1 MNSNDVSVSSNDMS
15 DSEQRLMSLDS
26 SQIENLDKEQY
37 ENLTSHISCLISV
50 FEDGEERGVFEKDY
64 FSDEC
69 NKLSDVVKQ
78 IASENNIS
86 KIIEADATL
95 DSFAYHMENS
105 KSIAVNR
112 NLNIDNFIKQ
122 NEALMVIKDFCKNM
136 ILTKSMNQS

>member
-26 SQIENLDKEQY
+26 SQFENLDKEQY

-78 IASENNIS
+78 IASRLGFEYSN
-86 KIIEADATL
+86 D
-95 DSFAYHMENS
+95 
-105 KSIAVNR
+105 KSQDQTPQTQEPASN
-112 NLNIDNFIKQ
+112 K
-122 NEALMVIKDFCKNM
+122 KG
-136 ILTKSMNQS
+136 KSSPDLER

>member
-26 SQIENLDKEQY
+26 SQFENLDKEQY

-78 IASENNIS
+78 IAL
-86 KIIEADATL
+86 KITFQRL
-95 DSFAYHMENS
+95 LKPM
-105 KSIAVNR
+105 
-112 NLNIDNFIKQ
+112 L
-122 NEALMVIKDFCKNM
+122 L
-136 ILTKSMNQS
+136 